1 MITLSKTWGQHGNH
15 GRSVIFSL
23 DTGCGNGEKQA
34 DTRYILEMELTG
46 HVAVQVMKDQGERF
60 QGTCPDYVA

>member
-23 DTGCGNGEKQA
+23 DLMVADTGCGNGEKQA

-46 HVAVQVMKDQGERF
+46 HVAV
-60 QGTCPDYVA
+60 